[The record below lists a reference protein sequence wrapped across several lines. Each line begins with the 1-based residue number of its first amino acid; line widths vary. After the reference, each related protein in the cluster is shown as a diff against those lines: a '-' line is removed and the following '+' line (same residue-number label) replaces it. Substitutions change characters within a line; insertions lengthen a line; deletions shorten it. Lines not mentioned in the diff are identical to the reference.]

1 MIQPTAASAEP
12 APSLRPLPIDVVSI
26 QSQVVYGRVG
36 NNVAVPALQ
45 AQGLTVAAVPTV
57 VLSNTP
63 HYPTIHGG
71 PVPAAWFEGYLRDL
85 SARGVLPR
93 LRAIL
98 TGYLGGPE
106 QAQALGSWIGQAME
120 VQPALRVVVDPV
132 LGDHDHGEYVSPG
145 MADAYRR
152 HLLSLADGLTPNGF
166 ELAHLTG
173 MAVNR
178 VESVVAAARTLLTGR
193 TQWVAVTSAAPD
205 TWAHDEMQVVLVTRT
220 QAEVI
225 RHPRIDATS
234 KGTGDLFCAT
244 LTGYWLNGASVPQA
258 TAQACRQVVRA
269 LRHTQQGQC
278 AELLFPPMATRQDD
292 GQPQAH
298 ERDVRQFTYQIGNGD
313 LSMQPATSHLMRAY
327 ARQPVSFVRGSGAR
341 LWDDQGVEYLDA
353 IAGVAVTSLGH
364 AHPEISA
371 AIAQQAGTLL
381 HTSNVFRI
389 DWQERLGER
398 LCALTG
404 MQRAFFCN
412 SGAEAN
418 ETALKLARL
427 HGHRKQVANPKIVV
441 MENGFHGRTIA
452 TLSATGNLAKQG
464 GFEPLLPGFLHLS
477 YDDIEAVRQAA
488 EQSPDIVAVLIEP
501 VQGEGGIRV
510 ARADYLRELRA
521 LCDQHGW
528 LLMLD
533 EIQTGMGRTGAWF
546 GYQHAA
552 ITPDVMTVAKAL
564 GNGFP
569 IGACLARG
577 AAADLFSPGQ
587 HGSTFGGNPLA
598 CRVGCTVLDLMTRD
612 ELPRRAAVLGARLL
626 DSLQKALGGHPNVNA
641 IRGQGLMVGIELD
654 RNCTELVGRALAEQ
668 RLLITVTRGSVIRLL
683 PPLICDEMQID
694 DIVVRVARLL
704 ASNVAKNAIVEAA
717 AQTIVGR

>member
-1 MIQPTAASAEP
+1 MTELAAACAEP
-12 APSLRPLPIDVVSI
+12 ASSLRPLPIDVVSI
-26 QSQVVYGRVG
+26 QSQVIYGRVG
-36 NNVAVPALQ
+36 NNVAVPTLQ

-63 HYPTIHGG
+63 HYPTVHGG
-71 PVPAAWFEGYLRDL
+71 PMPAAWFEGYLRDL
-85 SARGVLPR
+85 SARGVLPS

-106 QAQALGSWIGQAME
+106 QAQALSGWIGRAIE
-120 VQPALRVVVDPV
+120 VQTALRVVVDPV
-132 LGDHDHGEYVSPG
+132 LGDHDHGEYVSAG
-145 MADAYRR
+145 MADAYRH
-152 HLLSLADGLTPNGF
+152 HLLPLADGLTPNGF
-166 ELAHLTG
+166 ELAHLTE
-173 MAVNR
+173 MAVNS
-178 VESVVAAARTLLTGR
+178 VESVVTAARTLLTGR

-205 TWAHDEMQVVLVTRT
+205 TWPHDEMQVVLVTRT
-220 QAEVI
+220 QTEVI
-225 RHPRIDATS
+225 RHPRIDAAP
-234 KGTGDLFCAT
+234 KGTGDLFCAI
-244 LTGYWLNGASVPQA
+244 LTGCWLNGASVPQA
-258 TAQACRQVVRA
+258 TAQACRLVVQA
-269 LRHTQQGQC
+269 LRLTQQRQC
-278 AELLFPPMATRQDD
+278 AELLLPPMATRQDD
-292 GQPQAH
+292 GQLQAH
-298 ERDVRQFTYQIGNGD
+298 ERVRQFTFQIEKEN

-364 AHPEISA
+364 AHPEIA
-371 AIAQQAGTLL
+371 AVIAEQAGTLL

-398 LCALTG
+398 LCALTS

-452 TLSATGNLAKQG
+452 TLSATGNLAKQS
-464 GFEPLLPGFLHLS
+464 GFEPLLSGFLHLP
-477 YDDIEAVRQAA
+477 YDDIDAVRQAA
-488 EQSPDIVAVLIEP
+488 EQSPDVVAVLIEP

-510 ARADYLRELRA
+510 AGADYLRELRA
-521 LCDQHGW
+521 LCDRHGW

-546 GYQHAA
+546 GHQHAR
-552 ITPDVMTVAKAL
+552 ITADVITVAKAL

-598 CRVGCTVLDLMTRD
+598 CRVGCTVLDIMARD
-612 ELPRRAAVLGARLL
+612 ELPKRAAVLGTRLL
-626 DSLQKALGGHPNVNA
+626 TSLQKALGDHPNVTA
-641 IRGQGLMVGIELD
+641 IRAKGLMIGIELD
-654 RNCTELVGRALAEQ
+654 KDCTELVGRALAEQ

-694 DIVVRVARLL
+694 DIVVRLARLL
-704 ASNVAKNAIVEAA
+704 SSRAAKDAIAEAA
-717 AQTIVGR
+717 TQAKAEG